1 MLVSWWLNVVFEG
14 RGPKSSGASVDD
26 KQANALTMYKNDDPL
41 HRTFQ
46 YIHCWKILKDHSKW
60 TNRRQPTGPQKPL
73 SKKQKTAAD
82 STPAI
87 DAPDHIHWPTGTKK
101 EKLKLKQRSSIEA
114 FDYLLAK
121 KKEVDAE
128 KELKKKERELKKEER
143 ELKKQEMCQKA
154 LALQEERI
162 KLDKKK
168 FDFERDREEER
179 IINIDMSTMSTRQQQ
194 FYDDQQKKILARRL
208 GN

>member
-1 MLVSWWLNVVFEG
+1 
-14 RGPKSSGASVDD
+14 
-26 KQANALTMYKNDDPL
+26 MYKNDDPL

-87 DAPDHIHWPTGTKK
+87 DAPDPVIGTVAETETIITTVPRPTGTKK

-114 FDYLLAK
+114 LDYLLAK

-162 KLDKKK
+162 KLDKAMFATSVTGFQAKHSGFQYKWKASLSHKK
-168 FDFERDREEER
+168 YALNYYS
-179 IINIDMSTMSTRQQQ
+179 I
-194 FYDDQQKKILARRL
+194 
-208 GN
+208 

>member
-1 MLVSWWLNVVFEG
+1 VE
-14 RGPKSSGASVDD
+14 R
-26 KQANALTMYKNDDPL
+26 
-41 HRTFQ
+41 
-46 YIHCWKILKDHSKW
+46 
-60 TNRRQPTGPQKPL
+60 
-73 SKKQKTAAD
+73 
-82 STPAI
+82 
-87 DAPDHIHWPTGTKK
+87 PTGTKK
-101 EKLKLKQRSSIEA
+101 EKHKLKQRLSIEA
-114 FDYLLAK
+114 LDYLLAK
-121 KKEVDAE
+121 KKEVDVE
-128 KELKKKERELKKEER
+128 KELKKEER